1 MNKHRFLSLSASLV
15 CLAGVG
21 STGPAA
27 ADEVADF
34 YKGKT
39 ITILL
44 GTGPGR
50 SYDLYART
58 IGDHLVNHIPGK
70 PNYVIQYMRG
80 AGGLKATNY
89 LYNVAP
95 RDGKM
100 IATLFSTLPS
110 LKLFKPAAAKYEPLK
125 FSWLGAFSSVVS
137 VVIVNA
143 DAPATTLQGAM
154 RKEVVIGSIG
164 KGNTTYQFP
173 ALING
178 AFGTKF
184 KIISGYRSG
193 GAIYKAMESREVHGY
208 APVWDSVRAT
218 KADAFRKGEIKVLVQ
233 GGLKKL
239 PEIPDVPLLLD
250 LATTDEQRGMI
261 RFLAAGSP
269 LGRAAQ
275 GPPGIPKARF
285 DALTNALAETLKDPA
300 FLAKAKKRKLVTAY
314 TSREDTIAAVRTI
327 METPAP
333 TVARIKAVLGYK

>member
-1 MNKHRFLSLSASLV
+1 MLSILRTTLAVSGFTVGLLTAAPSAV
-15 CLAGVG
+15 
-21 STGPAA
+21 

-70 PNYVIQYMRG
+70 PNYVMQYMRG
-80 AGGLKATNY
+80 AGGLKATNH

-95 RDGKM
+95 KDGSV

-110 LKLFKPAAAKYEPLK
+110 LKLFKPKAAKYEPLK

-137 VVIVNA
+137 VVIARA
-143 DAPATTLQGAM
+143 DAPATTLKGAM
-154 RKEVVIGSIG
+154 EKEVVIGSIG
-164 KGNTTYQFP
+164 KGNSTYQFP

-193 GAIYKAMESREVHGY
+193 AAIYKAMDGGEVHGY
-208 APVWDSVRAT
+208 APVWDSIRAT
-218 KADAFRKGEIKVLVQ
+218 KMDALRKGEIRVLVQ

-239 PEIPDVPLLLD
+239 AEIPSVPLLLD
-250 LATTDEQRGMI
+250 LAETEEQRQMI

-275 GPPGIPKARF
+275 APPGIPKARH
-285 DALTNALAETLKDPA
+285 DALTEALAATLKDPA
-300 FLAKAKKRKLVTAY
+300 FLEKAKKRRLAVAY
-314 TSREDTIAAVRTI
+314 TSREDTVAAVRTI

-333 TVARIKAVLGYK
+333 MVARIKAVLGY

>member
-1 MNKHRFLSLSASLV
+1 MHFIPRMGLAACLV
-15 CLAGVG
+15 ALGTVPIVATAG
-21 STGPAA
+21 

-70 PNYVIQYMRG
+70 PNYIMQYMRG

-95 RDGKM
+95 KNGTV
-100 IATLFSTLPS
+100 IATLFATLPS

-137 VVIVNA
+137 VVVVNA
-143 DAPATTLQGAM
+143 DAPATTLEGAKQ
-154 RKEVVIGSIG
+154 REVVIGSIG

-184 KIISGYRSG
+184 KIVSGYRSG
-193 GAIYKAMESREVHGY
+193 GAIYKAMEGREVHGY
-208 APVWDSVRAT
+208 APVWDSIRAT
-218 KADAFRKGEIKVLVQ
+218 KAEAFRKGEIKVLVQ

-239 PEIPDVPLLLD
+239 AAIPNVPLLLD

-275 GPPGIPKARF
+275 GPPGIPRARF
-285 DALTNALAETLKDPA
+285 DALTNALAETMKDPA
-300 FLAKAKKRKLVTAY
+300 FLAKAKKRKLALAY
-314 TSREDTIAAVRTI
+314 SSREDTIAARASGVRGV
-327 METPAP
+327 PA
-333 TVARIKAVLGYK
+333 AS